1 MKQNTIKTSFS
12 LAGIGLHTGQAVK
25 MTVHPAAEN
34 HGFKFKR
41 IDLDNAPI
49 IAATADNV
57 VSTNRSTVI
66 GKNNITIS
74 TIEHLLAAFVGSG
87 VDNALVELDASEVPI
102 MDGSAVIFRNAI
114 EEVGIEEQ
122 EADRDFLVIEESFS
136 FTDEATGTEYTVT
149 PSENYEITTLID
161 FNSATLGQQYALLSH
176 INDFNTAIA
185 PARTFAFLHEV
196 EQLLDNGLIKGG
208 DLDNAVVIVDEILS
222 ERDLARLEQ
231 KIGKQG
237 IAIHKGIL
245 NTTNLRFNNEPAR
258 HKLLDVV
265 GDLALVGKSIKGKI
279 VASKPGHTSNV
290 ELAKKLKVAYLKQR
304 KLQGV
309 PKYDPSKAPVY
320 DTMQIAGMLP
330 HRYPF
335 LLVDK
340 IIELGESHVIGIKNI
355 TFNENFFM
363 GHFPNNPVMPGVL
376 QMEALAQ
383 TGGIL
388 ALSQVEEADKWDTY
402 FLKMDNVK
410 FKRKVVPGDT
420 LILKME
426 LLSPIR
432 RGIVHMKGTTYV
444 GDQLASEGELTA
456 QIIKTR

>member
-1 MKQNTIKTSFS
+1 MKQHTIKASFN
-12 LAGIGLHTGQAVK
+12 LEGIGLHTGQPVK
-25 MTVHPAAEN
+25 MTVHPAPEN
-34 HGFKFKR
+34 HGFKFQR
-41 IDLDNAPI
+41 IDIEDAPI
-49 IAATADNV
+49 IPATADKV

-66 GKNNITIS
+66 GEKEVTVS
-74 TIEHLLAAFVGSG
+74 TIEHLLAAFVGTN
-87 VDNALVELDASEVPI
+87 VDNALIELDAAEVPI
-102 MDGSAVIFRNAI
+102 MDGSSAIFVAAI
-114 EEVGIEEQ
+114 QEVGTEEQ
-122 EADRDFLVIEESFS
+122 EAERNFVVIEEAFS

-149 PSENYEITTLID
+149 PSENYELTTLID
-161 FNSATLGQQYALLSH
+161 FNSKTLGQQYAQLSN

-185 PARTFAFLHEV
+185 PCRTFAFLHEV

-208 DLDNAVVIVDEILS
+208 DLDNAVIIVDKVLS
-222 ERDLARLEQ
+222 DNDLARLEQ
-231 KIGKQG
+231 KIGKKGISIQQG
-237 IAIHKGIL
+237 IL
-245 NTTNLRFNNEPAR
+245 STTDLKFNNEPAR

-279 VASKPGHTSNV
+279 IASKPGHTSNV
-290 ELAKKLKVAYLKQR
+290 ELAKKLKSIYVKQR
-304 KLQGV
+304 KLRGV
-309 PKYDPSKAPVY
+309 PKYDPSKPPVY
-320 DTMQIAGMLP
+320 DTVQIATMLP

-340 IIELGESHVIGIKNI
+340 IIELGEKYVVGVKNI

-388 ALSQVEEADKWDTY
+388 ALSQVEEAHRWDTY
-402 FLKMDNVK
+402 FLKMDKVK

-432 RGIVHMKGTTYV
+432 RGIVHMKGTIYV
-444 GDQLASEGELTA
+444 GNQLASEGELTA
-456 QIIKTR
+456 QIIKAR

>member
-1 MKQNTIKTSFS
+1 MKQNTIKTSFN
-12 LAGIGLHTGQAVK
+12 LKGTGLHTGQAVN
-25 MTVHPAAEN
+25 MTVHPAPEN

-41 IDLDNAPI
+41 IDIEDAPI
-49 IAATADNV
+49 IPATVDNV

-66 GKNNITIS
+66 GKKDITVS
-74 TIEHLLAAFVGSG
+74 TIEHLLAAFVGSSI
-87 VDNALVELDASEVPI
+87 DNALIELDASEVPI
-102 MDGSAVIFRNAI
+102 MDGSSVAFVNAI
-114 EEVGIEEQ
+114 QEVGIEEQ
-122 EADRDFLVIEESFS
+122 EADRDFLEIEEGFS
-136 FTDEATGTEYTVT
+136 FTDEATGTEYMVT
-149 PSENYEITTLID
+149 PSENYDITTLID
-161 FNSATLGQQYALLSH
+161 FNSATLGQQYALLSN

-208 DLDNAVVIVDEILS
+208 DLENAVVIVDEVLS
-222 ERDLARLEQ
+222 ESDLARLEQ
-231 KIGKQG
+231 KIGKRG

-245 NTTNLRFNNEPAR
+245 NTTDLRFNNEPAR

-265 GDLALVGKSIKGKI
+265 GDLALVGKSIKGRI
-279 VASKPGHTSNV
+279 IASKPGHTSNV
-290 ELAKKLKVAYLKQR
+290 KLAEKLKAIYLKQR
-304 KLQGV
+304 KLRGV
-309 PKYDPSKAPVY
+309 PKYDPSKPPVY
-320 DTMQIAGMLP
+320 DTMEIAGMLP

-340 IIELGESHVIGIKNI
+340 IIEVGEKHVVGVKNI

-388 ALSQVEEADKWDTY
+388 ALSQVEEAHKWDTY

-432 RGIVHMKGTTYV
+432 RGIVHMKGTVYV
-444 GDQLASEGELTA
+444 GNQLASEGELTA
-456 QIIKTR
+456 QIIKAR

>member
-1 MKQNTIKTSFS
+1 MKQNTIKNSFN
-12 LAGIGLHTGQAVK
+12 LEGIGLHTGQKVK
-25 MTVHPAAEN
+25 MTVHPAPEN

-41 IDLDNAPI
+41 TDIENTPI
-49 IAATADNV
+49 IPAIAENV

-87 VDNALVELDASEVPI
+87 IDNALVELDASEVPI
-102 MDGSAVIFRNAI
+102 MDGSAVVFMNEIQK
-114 EEVGIEEQ
+114 VGIAEQ
-122 EADRDFLVIEESFS
+122 EADKDFLVIEESFS
-136 FTDEATGTEYTVT
+136 FTDETTGTEYTVS
-149 PSENYEITTLID
+149 PSLNYDITTLID
-161 FNSATLGQQYALLSH
+161 FNSATLGQQYALLSN
-176 INDFNTAIA
+176 ITDFNTAIA

-208 DLDNAVVIVDEILS
+208 DLENAVVIVDEILS
-222 ERDLARLEQ
+222 ESDLVRLEQ
-231 KIGKQG
+231 KIGKKG

-245 NTTNLRFNNEPAR
+245 NTTDLRFNNEPAR

-265 GDLALVGKSIKGKI
+265 GDLALVGKPIKGKI
-279 VASKPGHTSNV
+279 IASKPGHTSNV
-290 ELAKKLKVAYLKQR
+290 ELAKKLKAAYMKQR

-309 PKYDPSKAPVY
+309 PKYAPAQTPIY
-320 DTMQIAGMLP
+320 DTMQIAAMLP

-340 IIELGESHVIGIKNI
+340 IIELGETYVIGVKNI
-355 TFNENFFM
+355 TFNENYFM

-388 ALSQVEEADKWDTY
+388 ALSQVEEAHKWDTY

-444 GDQLASEGELTA
+444 GEQIASEGELTA
-456 QIIKTR
+456 QIIKAR

>member
-1 MKQNTIKTSFS
+1 MKQNTIKNSFN
-12 LAGIGLHTGQAVK
+12 LEGIGLHTGQAVK
-25 MTVHPAAEN
+25 MTVHPAPEN

-41 IDLDNAPI
+41 TDIADAPLI
-49 IAATADNV
+49 PATAENV

-87 VDNALVELDASEVPI
+87 IDNALVELDASEVPI
-102 MDGSAVIFRNAI
+102 MDGSAMVFMNAI
-114 EEVGIEEQ
+114 QEAGIEEQ
-122 EADRDFLVIEESFS
+122 EADKDFLVIEESFS
-136 FTDEATGTEYTVT
+136 FTDEATGTEYSVS
-149 PSENYEITTLID
+149 PSENYDITTLID
-161 FNSATLGQQYALLSH
+161 FNSATLGQQYALLNN

-185 PARTFAFLHEV
+185 PARTFAFLREV

-222 ERDLARLEQ
+222 ESDLARLEQ

-237 IAIHKGIL
+237 VAIHKGIL
-245 NTTNLRFNNEPAR
+245 NTTDLRFNNEPAR

-279 VASKPGHTSNV
+279 IASKPGHTSNI
-290 ELAKKLKVAYLKQR
+290 ELAKKLKAVYLKQR
-304 KLQGV
+304 KLRGV
-309 PKYDPSKAPVY
+309 PKYDPTKTPVY

-340 IIELGESHVIGIKNI
+340 IIELGESHVIGVKNI

-388 ALSQVEEADKWDTY
+388 ALSQVEEAHKWDTY